1 LLSTTALIQI
11 KQYGDKALSF
21 TEVVEQVAD
30 NAEDVYQNDADEC
43 LSGPEEESIERET
56 ENTRSAAYGLMRR
69 ALETRMLSCASV
81 LFGESRLWL
90 DMINRN

>member
-1 LLSTTALIQI
+1 LSSTTALIQI

-30 NAEDVYQNDADEC
+30 NAEDVYQNDADEY
-43 LSGPEEESIERET
+43 LSGPEEESIESET

-69 ALETRMLSCASV
+69 ALETR
-81 LFGESRLWL
+81 
-90 DMINRN
+90 I